1 MVKETVNVTN
11 PTGLHARPASMFV
24 QAAGSFKA
32 KITVYKDGQGINAKS
47 IMGVMS
53 ASICQGTS
61 IVIEADGEDEG
72 QALQTLVDLV
82 HSEFGEKKR

>member
-11 PTGLHARPASMFV
+11 PTGLHARPASLFV
-24 QAAGSFKA
+24 QTAGSFKA
-32 KITVYKDGQGINAKS
+32 KITVYKGEQAINAKS

-53 ASICQGTS
+53 ASICQGTA
-61 IVIEADGEDEG
+61 IVIEADGEDEVE
-72 QALQTLVDLV
+72 ALKTLVDLV